1 MKVNFQSGLSS
12 GHSLSPVEETNQV
25 TLQSL
30 KINWLVE
37 TIVAA
42 CGKCGIMKT
51 ERSPAIKSHDE
62 HSMHERSVR
71 QKTLGVSCFTATLRQ
86 FDD

>member
-62 HSMHERSVR
+62 HSMHERIPTDEARCHETVEYR
-71 QKTLGVSCFTATLRQ
+71 QTAVH
-86 FDD
+86 